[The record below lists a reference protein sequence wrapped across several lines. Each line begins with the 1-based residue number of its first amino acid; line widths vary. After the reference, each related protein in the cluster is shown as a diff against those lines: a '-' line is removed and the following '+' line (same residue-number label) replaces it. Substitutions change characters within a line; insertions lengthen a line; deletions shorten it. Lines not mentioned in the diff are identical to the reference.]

1 MLVILVCSV
10 RAVRRCKDRYYFD
23 RMQIFREFFGVAVI
37 DGFDIDLKRGDL
49 AATKM
54 MGYGDKNRGYGDKD
68 ERHKKNEPDSAGS

>member
-23 RMQIFREFFGVAVI
+23 RMQIFLEFFGVAVI

-54 MGYGDKNRGYGDKD
+54 MGYGDKD
-68 ERHKKNEPDSAGS
+68 EETYKNEPAWDRLVI